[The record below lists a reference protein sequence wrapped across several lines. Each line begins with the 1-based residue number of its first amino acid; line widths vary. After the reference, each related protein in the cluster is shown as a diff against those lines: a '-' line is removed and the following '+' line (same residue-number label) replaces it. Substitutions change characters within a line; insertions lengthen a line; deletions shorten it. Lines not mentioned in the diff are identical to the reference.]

1 MSETATGGK
10 RRADN
15 GVLAGLNRLVTRWL
29 AGVSAFVLAFLAV
42 VTFIDVFL
50 RYVFALPFTFSVE
63 MTEQLM
69 GVIVYLAV
77 GLTTH
82 EHAHVSVDLVVGRL
96 RRKVRAALAVVVNLL
111 GLAFLCVV
119 VWRLAL
125 YALSLFEVGVKTQI
139 LFWPIWPV
147 AFVMTAGS
155 VFFLTGFLIYI
166 RYAWRDLLLPA
177 DLRGNP

>member
-1 MSETATGGK
+1 MRDAPTGGA
-10 RRADN
+10 RRADS
-15 GVLAGLNRLVTRWL
+15 GMLAGLNRLVTRWL

-82 EHAHVSVDLVVGRL
+82 EHAHLAVDLVVGRL
-96 RRKVRAALAVVVNLL
+96 RRRVRAALAAIVNLF

-125 YALSLFEVGVKTQI
+125 HAYSLFEVGVKTQI
-139 LFWPIWPV
+139 LFWPIWPI

-166 RYAWRDLLLPA
+166 RNAWRDLLLPA
-177 DLRGNP
+177 EGR